1 MLFDRGPSDGLMDH
15 ELDDFPNAFNAVPGL
30 EGSDGKKDSRQRIDS
45 FIQEP
50 ASSSSQVL
58 GGDQRLS
65 KLNLDLSKWLE
76 GRSENS
82 SITELSSDLSP
93 EPGGDSGVQG
103 SGQSKLLSDALSHS
117 SELLAIIQSYG
128 PERRGSMDGSGN
140 NSTSGTKIPRLGIIV
155 TLNVV
160 SVYLQL
166 VAMYEKLFQD
176 LSNQFFDSAAD
187 LISDLKPLPTLQL
200 TGFGVQNGHLQTKIL
215 IHAILHQ
222 FESIERIL
230 GLPVEFR
237 VTEKQDEYSGGL
249 FEERNAQDLLQAI
262 ISGDGAKTGEKRYDA
277 LPLDDYGFKA
287 LPSLRE
293 ALQRVQISL
302 DM

>member
-1 MLFDRGPSDGLMDH
+1 
-15 ELDDFPNAFNAVPGL
+15 
-30 EGSDGKKDSRQRIDS
+30 
-45 FIQEP
+45 
-50 ASSSSQVL
+50 VL
-58 GGDQRLS
+58 GGDKRLS
-65 KLNLDLSKWLE
+65 RLNLDLSKWLE

-82 SITELSSDLSP
+82 SITDLSSNLSP
-93 EPGGDSGVQG
+93 ESGGDSEIQG
-103 SGQSKLLSDALSHS
+103 SGQFKLLSDALSHS
-117 SELLAIIQSYG
+117 SEFLVIIQSYG
-128 PERRGSMDGSGN
+128 LEMRRSIDGSGS

-166 VAMYEKLFQD
+166 VAMDKKLFQD
-176 LSNQFFDSAAD
+176 LSNQFFDCAAN
-187 LISDLKPLPTLQL
+187 LISDLKPLTTLQL
-200 TGFGVQNGHLQTKIL
+200 TGFSVQNGHLQTKIL

-237 VTEKQDEYSGGL
+237 VMEKQDEYSGGL
-249 FEERNAQDLLQAI
+249 FEGRYAQYFLQAI

-293 ALQRVQISL
+293 ALQRVQIYL